1 MRIGVDLGGTKV
13 EGILVNDQLKILER
27 IRKPTPNVEGYPAI
41 LRTVVELI
49 GELDSKAGHPCHIGI
64 GTPGALSQV
73 TGRMKNSNT
82 LVLND
87 QPLKED
93 LESALDRKIRMA
105 NDANCFVLSEA
116 IDGAAKGKNVVFGII
131 LGTGVGGGI
140 VINQQVIDGLH
151 GIAGEWGH
159 NELDPKGPMWFDG
172 RPGCVESFLCGGAL
186 AREYV
191 GNGAQEG
198 SSSHDLV
205 QAMRSGDKIA
215 IQTFDEWIDRF
226 GKALSVVLNILDP
239 DVVVLGGGLSNNDEI
254 YEKAPTAAAK
264 YIFNDEMRAPIVK
277 NVHGDSSGVRGA
289 ALLWPNP

>member
-13 EGILVNDQLKILER
+13 EGILVNDQLDILER
-27 IRKPTPNVEGYPAI
+27 IRKPPPNTEGYPAI
-41 LRTVVELI
+41 LRTIIELI
-49 GELDSKAGHPCHIGI
+49 GELDSRAGQPCHIGI

-93 LESALDRKIRMA
+93 LESALNRKIKMA

-116 IDGAAKGKNVVFGII
+116 IDGAAKGKSVVFGII

-140 VINQQVIDGLH
+140 VINQQVIHGLH
-151 GIAGEWGH
+151 GIGGEWGH

-191 GNGAQEG
+191 GHGAPEG
-198 SSSHDLV
+198 STSHNLV
-205 QAMRSGDKIA
+205 EDMRNGNGLA
-215 IQTFDEWIDRF
+215 IKTFDEWIDRF

-239 DVVVLGGGLSNNDEI
+239 DVVVLGGGLSNIDEI
-254 YEKAPTAAAK
+254 YEKAPAAAAK
-264 YIFNDEMRAPIVK
+264 YIFNDEIRTPIVK